1 MKSLIFTLIAS
12 LILVSCTE
20 ENEKLIL
27 WGISPTIEHSKKL
40 GVFMWEYEP
49 DRDTLYLR
57 GQKVPLKIIE
67 AFAELDYRHPRDR
80 YSEEFIKDSVV
91 IQDRCSIVISFADTF
106 PRFDSIEPLCI
117 GITPLRPKD
126 CYYKKRI
133 VHHIRG
139 RRGVLPPDTFYCPV
153 RIKYHYYDSEGHN
166 YRDKMGRD
174 YYRIDTLDA
183 FYLIRK
189 RSAENATIDD
199 RAFLKRLHK
208 KRNGVWYYEQ

>member
-1 MKSLIFTLIAS
+1 MKSLIFTVIAS

-20 ENEKLIL
+20 ENLLLIG
-27 WGISPTIEHSKKL
+27 WGVSPTIEHSKKL

-57 GQKVPLKIIE
+57 GQKVPLRIIE
-67 AFAELDYRHPRDR
+67 AFAELHYRHEDV
-80 YSEEFIKDSVV
+80 FLGNTIKDSVK
-91 IQDRCSIVISFADTF
+91 IQDRCSIIISFADTF

-133 VHHIRG
+133 VHHIECRE
-139 RRGVLPPDTFYCPV
+139 GVLPPDTFYCPV

-189 RSAENATIDD
+189 RSAENATVDD
-199 RAFLKRLHK
+199 RAFLKRLEK
-208 KRNGVWYYEQ
+208 YRNGVWYYEQ

>member
-1 MKSLIFTLIAS
+1 MKSLIFTVIAS

-20 ENEKLIL
+20 ENLLLIG
-27 WGISPTIEHSKKL
+27 WGVSPTIEHSKKL

-57 GQKVPLKIIE
+57 GQKVPLRIIE
-67 AFAELDYRHPRDR
+67 AFAELHYRHEDD
-80 YSEEFIKDSVV
+80 FLGHTIKDSVK
-91 IQDRCSIVISFADTF
+91 IQDRCSIIISFADTF

-117 GITPLRPKD
+117 GITPLRPKE

-133 VHHIRG
+133 VHHIEF

-153 RIKYHYYDSEGHN
+153 RIKYHYYDSEGHH
-166 YRDKMGRD
+166 YRDKMGRN

-189 RSAENATIDD
+189 RSAENATVND
-199 RAFLKRLHK
+199 RAFLKRLEK
-208 KRNGVWYYEQ
+208 YRNGVWYYEQ